1 MAQRAGPEC
10 WALLAPPSALLA
22 SPPWDREVEPTGF
35 LLGTTSLWE
44 GETIPGHLLLPLAA
58 LLWVSKQTS
67 QRAFEAASK
76 ATEGLGLGGGGCDT
90 LRPGEPTKGP
100 E

>member
-22 SPPWDREVEPTGF
+22 SPRGTGRWSRLVFSLEPP
-35 LLGTTSLWE
+35 LWE
-44 GETIPGHLLLPLAA
+44 GETIPGRLLLPLAA

>member
-35 LLGTTSLWE
+35 LLGTTSL
-44 GETIPGHLLLPLAA
+44 GGRDHPG
-58 LLWVSKQTS
+58 
-67 QRAFEAASK
+67 AFAASPGSSFVGVK
-76 ATEGLGLGGGGCDT
+76 ADLTVGL
-90 LRPGEPTKGP
+90 
-100 E
+100 